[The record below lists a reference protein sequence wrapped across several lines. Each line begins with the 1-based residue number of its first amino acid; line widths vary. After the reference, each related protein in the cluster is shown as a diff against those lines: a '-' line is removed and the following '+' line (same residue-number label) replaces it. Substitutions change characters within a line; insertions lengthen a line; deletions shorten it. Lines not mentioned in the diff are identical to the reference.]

1 MVIINSNRKN
11 HDPFIKNGLIAPPF
25 IDLQQIFNVNEIVKF
40 ISIHNSYGNDSSP
53 PPRRP

>member
-11 HDPFIKNGLIAPPF
+11 HDPFIKNWLIAPPF